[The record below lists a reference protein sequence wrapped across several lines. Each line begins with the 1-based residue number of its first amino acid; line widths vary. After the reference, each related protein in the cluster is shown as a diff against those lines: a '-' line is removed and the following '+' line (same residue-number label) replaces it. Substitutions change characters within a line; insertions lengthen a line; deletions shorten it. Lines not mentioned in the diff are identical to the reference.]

1 MALVLR
7 AVLWLALSFSAT
19 QFSYAKDLTIES
31 NTISSFQLSDSTKK
45 NFGSLRYSS
54 GIVFSS
60 DNEKLGGLSGIRVLE
75 SGMRFLAISD
85 EGAWLSGDII
95 RDEKGKI
102 TGIGNAQIK
111 KLRNTKGKKITSKR
125 KGDAEGLE
133 IFGDTALV
141 SFERKSRIYSYKI
154 KNGGLKNK
162 AKKFRPSIE
171 QIKLPNNNGLE
182 AISVLQQPSTSK
194 LSTARIA
201 VFSENS
207 LDKNGNI
214 RGFVGE
220 GNKWEEFSVKE
231 FGGYKITDA
240 TLLPDDS
247 LLILERQFAISTGPQ
262 IRIRRLQ
269 AANIV
274 GGALLDGEIIF
285 EADIRHQIDNLEGI
299 SSWVN
304 DQGQLMLTM
313 ISDNN
318 FSFLQRNVLLEF
330 ELR

>member
-1 MALVLR
+1 M
-7 AVLWLALSFSAT
+7 
-19 QFSYAKDLTIES
+19 
-31 NTISSFQLSDSTKK
+31 K
-45 NFGSLRYSS
+45 NWAGFPVFAYS
-54 GIVFSS
+54 
-60 DNEKLGGLSGIRVLE
+60 KAA
-75 SGMRFLAISD
+75 MRFLAISD

-125 KGDAEGLE
+125 NGDAEGLE

-247 LLILERQFAISTGPQ
+247 LLILERQFAIFYWATNSYS
-262 IRIRRLQ
+262 Q
-269 AANIV
+269 A
-274 GGALLDGEIIF
+274 
-285 EADIRHQIDNLEGI
+285 
-299 SSWVN
+299 SSREYCWWC
-304 DQGQLMLTM
+304 
-313 ISDNN
+313 IARW
-318 FSFLQRNVLLEF
+318 RNYF
-330 ELR
+330 

>member
-7 AVLWLALSFSAT
+7 AVLWLVLSFSGT
-19 QFSYAKDLTIES
+19 QFSYAKNLKIES
-31 NTISSFQLSDSTKK
+31 NVISSFQLNDSSRQ

-60 DNEKLGGLSGIRVLE
+60 DNKKLGGMSGIRVLE
-75 SGMRFLAISD
+75 GGARFLAISD

-95 RDEKGKI
+95 RDENGKI

-133 IFGDTALV
+133 IFGDTALI
-141 SFERKSRIYSYKI
+141 SFERKSRIYSYRI
-154 KNGGLKNK
+154 ENGGLKNK
-162 AKKFRPSIE
+162 AKKFRPSIR
-171 QIKLPNNNGLE
+171 QIKLPNNKGLE
-182 AISVLQQPSTSK
+182 AISVLQQPGTSK

-207 LDKNGNI
+207 LDSKGNI
-214 RGFVGE
+214 RGFVSA
-220 GNKWEEFSVKE
+220 GNKWDEFSVKRIGE
-231 FGGYKITDA
+231 YKITDA

-247 LLILERQFAISTGPQ
+247 LLILERQFSVSTGPQ

-269 AANIV
+269 ASNIV

-285 EADIRHQIDNLEGI
+285 EADIRQQIDNLEGI

-318 FSFLQRNVLLEF
+318 FSFLQRNLLLEF